1 MKGLDNQKKKTMKIG
16 KYNIQIIELNEP
28 SEEAIRNTNRKVNE
42 IMNKMYSKPKFDKQQ
57 DE

>member
-1 MKGLDNQKKKTMKIG
+1 MDNQKKKTMKIG